1 MKKALLSLGA
11 LVLSGVILSSCSFG
25 GGAPK
30 IKAPK
35 KGKAVDSVST
45 TLFGDTSFEIKKD
58 DDYKDVAEKLY
69 DLYNNMPMA
78 WNGYTSAFE
87 SCYEEIDKYKETNR
101 IQNERQVQDKVSV
114 NETTTYYSDT
124 SGDYKHVDNVFEAEV
139 YSNNRR
145 IAKQNSTYDK
155 ATEKNNANYSEMYY
169 GYAKVD
175 SSTNDYSFK
184 EAIIQKGNMTETG
197 KYSYQEGTEA
207 NEGRMAFYLEGSGK
221 TSDEDFYTEYYY
233 KLPNMYT
240 ESYRKPDKLDV
251 EPEYSE
257 SIYMGT
263 FEYDES
269 FKDMIDYSF
278 ELTDSEIILKAKVNY
293 TGDAYDFAYG
303 KCEEKGD
310 VNDSTVHNYLKDNVM
325 QNEYKGSYIEYEI
338 WIKYDQK
345 DEDPENT
352 FNYLSYTY
360 YKETTYN
367 KFDISE
373 ELTKARVADYLDE
386 KIQNDYIGKK
396 YTKKGMSSEVKTYK
410 YNDPEKTAKQYKKKT
425 EKLVKEAKKYNLFDK
440 LTVYEA

>member
-1 MKKALLSLGA
+1 MKKALISLGA
-11 LVLSGVILSSCSFG
+11 LVLSGAVLASCSFG
-25 GGAPK
+25 GGVPK

-58 DDYKDVAEKLY
+58 DEYKDVAEKLY
-69 DLYNNMPMA
+69 NLYNSMSMA
-78 WNGYTSAFE
+78 WNNYTSAYE
-87 SCYEEIDKYKETNR
+87 SSYEENNKYKETNR
-101 IQNERQVQDKVSV
+101 IQNEKQVQEKVSV
-114 NETTTYYSDT
+114 NETTNYYADT
-124 SGDYKHVDNVFEAEV
+124 IGYSKHVDNVFEAEV
-139 YSNNRR
+139 YNNYRR
-145 IAKQNSTYDK
+145 IEKENSTYDK
-155 ATEKNNANYSEMYY
+155 ETSKKNTNYTDMYY

-175 SSTNDYSFK
+175 KSTKDYSFK
-184 EAIIQKGNMTETG
+184 EATIQKGNATNTD
-197 KYSYQEGTEA
+197 KYNYQEGTETSK
-207 NEGRMAFYLEGSGK
+207 GRMAFYLEGSGK
-221 TSDEDFYTEYYY
+221 TSDEDFYTKYYY

-240 ESYRKPDKLDV
+240 ESYRIPDKLDV
-251 EPEYSE
+251 EPDYSE
-257 SIYMGT
+257 SVYMGI

-278 ELTDSEIILKAKVNY
+278 ELTDSEIILKAKENY
-293 TGDAYDFAYG
+293 TEDAYDFAYA

-310 VNDSTVHNYLKDNVM
+310 TSDSTVHNYLKDNVM
-325 QNEYKGSYIEYEI
+325 QNEYKGSYVEYEI

-373 ELTKARVADYLDE
+373 ELTKARIGDVLDE

-396 YTKKGMSSEVKTYK
+396 YTKKGTTSLTKIYK
-410 YNDPEKTAKQYKKKT
+410 YNDPVKTVKQYNKKT
-425 EKLVKEAKKYNLFDK
+425 EKLIKEAKKYNLFDK
-440 LTVYEA
+440 LTVYKA